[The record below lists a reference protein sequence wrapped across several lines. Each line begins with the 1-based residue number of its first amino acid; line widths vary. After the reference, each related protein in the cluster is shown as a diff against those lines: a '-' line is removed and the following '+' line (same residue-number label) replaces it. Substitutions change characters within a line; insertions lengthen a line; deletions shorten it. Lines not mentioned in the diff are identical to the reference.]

1 MKGNE
6 RNLIWAKGRPA
17 TLDTSIHSGRY
28 FADLVG
34 IQGTACAD
42 NATSTLRL
50 PLVCGRIHRAR
61 DATFSDIVTN

>member
-6 RNLIWAKGRPA
+6 RNLIWAKGRSA
-17 TLDTSIHSGRY
+17 TSDTFIHSGRY

-42 NATSTLRL
+42 NVLYDYHPS
-50 PLVCGRIHRAR
+50 VGEIHRAR
-61 DATFSDIVTN
+61 DATFPDIVIN